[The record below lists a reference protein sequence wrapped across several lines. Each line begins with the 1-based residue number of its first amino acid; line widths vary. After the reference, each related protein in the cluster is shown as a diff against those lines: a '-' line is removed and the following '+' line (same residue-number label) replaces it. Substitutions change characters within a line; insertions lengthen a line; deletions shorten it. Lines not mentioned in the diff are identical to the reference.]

1 MSLPIRTLHISALA
15 LCLFAA
21 TTALAEAEMVKMET
35 EDGIILNARYYAPI
49 GDLQG
54 AVVYLHQPGRTS
66 NDWDYLAT
74 KLAEK
79 GIAGVAPDLRG
90 HGESVQT
97 KDGAEV
103 DREMFE
109 SEDFYAM
116 EWDVAAAVV
125 FLRKSKKVG
134 NKGVQLVGADVGGS
148 AALLYA
154 IHDEEIGTL
163 ALLSPGL
170 MYDSVD
176 TVGKVSAFGARP
188 LLMVVSVEDGYS
200 VKSTDVLAREAR
212 GPFHQQTYYGV
223 GHGTKML
230 NREPELEQLL
240 SAWLMGTFKT
250 SAGLTLTETLK
261 LNAQDKSTGM
271 DDQSG
276 AMAEEQRARAQRE
289 RENEESDEKSNK
301 DSQVDGADDTPT
313 RWD

>member
-1 MSLPIRTLHISALA
+1 MNLPLRTLHISALA
-15 LCLFAA
+15 LCWLAA
-21 TTALAEAEMVKMET
+21 TTALAEAERVQLET
-35 EDGIILNARYYAPI
+35 EDGIVLSARYYAPS
-49 GDLQG
+49 GDLRG
-54 AVVYLHQPGRTS
+54 AVVYIHQPGRSS
-66 NDWDYLAT
+66 NDWDYLAS

-79 GIAGVAPDLRG
+79 GIAGLAPDLRG
-90 HGESVQT
+90 HGDSLRT
-97 KDGAEV
+97 KDGKEV
-103 DREMFE
+103 DRELFD

-116 EWDVAAAVV
+116 ERDVAASVGY
-125 FLRKSKKVG
+125 LRNRKKVG
-134 NKGVQLVGADVGGS
+134 TKGVQLVGADVGGS

-154 IHDEEIGTL
+154 VHDTEIDTL

-250 SAGLTLTETLK
+250 SAGLTLAETLK
-261 LNAQDKSTGM
+261 LNAQDKSSGM
-271 DDQSG
+271 DDMSDT
-276 AMAEEQRARAQRE
+276 MAEEQRARAQRE
-289 RENEESDEKSNK
+289 RESEESDEKSNK
-301 DSQVDGADDTPT
+301 DSQVDGAEDTPT